1 MDVAWSVKA
10 DAAQTATQVQLNA
23 FNHDHVC
30 FRGTMAHFARLAILL
45 AIEPFLGT
53 LGRFELKQDIPLRV
67 PVPFEHFRSAA
78 AHDVFAAVL
87 FYGRAGKV
95 LVLFVTRRIENVD
108 FNNHV
113 SGHGRNLIKKA
124 TKVQS
129 FPRPLRSFAANSGTL
144 FRRRSRSQLF
154 QVLRR
159 LSRGVWYF
167 WLSSLLLTIC
177 ARTPF
182 TEKSSVFTI
191 VYAVPT
197 AAV

>member
-1 MDVAWSVKA
+1 MFVFAVRWRILRGSRYSWQLSHSLARWADSNSSRTIRFGFQSPSSTSV
-10 DAAQTATQVQLNA
+10 LPP
-23 FNHDHVC
+23 
-30 FRGTMAHFARLAILL
+30 RTMYL
-45 AIEPFLGT
+45 
-53 LGRFELKQDIPLRV
+53 
-67 PVPFEHFRSAA
+67 
-78 AHDVFAAVL
+78 AAVL
-87 FYGRAGKV
+87 FYGRTGEV
-95 LVLFVTRRIENVD
+95 LVLFVTGRIENID

-113 SGHGRNLIKKA
+113 SRHRRNLIRQA

-129 FPRPLRSFAANSGTL
+129 FPRPLRSFAANSGIL
-144 FRRRSRSQLF
+144 FRRRRRSQLF

-191 VYAVPT
+191 V
-197 AAV
+197 